1 MFGFLLFIKSF
12 HWLASDRIEWVCL
25 LPFTSQS
32 NLPLDRWT
40 NDHIQAHR
48 WYFTLG
54 CQLSSQ
60 SYGGLIALCS
70 YSPLSALYLPA
81 SEEWCSSQVRLASH
95 SCSLLRTSG
104 TYPWVK
110 YGILMASV
118 MNTIAKYLLSAYD
131 LRRAGRRGGEN
142 APPWENKSM
151 WVFYIE
157 LTTGENWVSCSFLS
171 IAQRKQQTSWSWQHI
186 LSSLLSS

>member
-12 HWLASDRIEWVCL
+12 HWLASDRIEWVCHL
-25 LPFTSQS
+25 SSSSQLS
-32 NLPLDRWT
+32 SHLGRWT

-48 WYFTLG
+48 CYFTLG
-54 CQLSSQ
+54 CQLSLQ
-60 SYGGLIALCS
+60 SCGGLIASCS
-70 YSPLSALYLPA
+70 CLPLSVLYLPA
-81 SEEWCSSQVRLASH
+81 LAEWCSLQVRWVSPFLVE
-95 SCSLLRTSG
+95 CTNG
-104 TYPWVK
+104 TYPRVK

-157 LTTGENWVSCSFLS
+157 LVTGE
-171 IAQRKQQTSWSWQHI
+171 R
-186 LSSLLSS
+186 